1 MASPGYRPRVYGRK
15 RSGTEWLA
23 LQERKAPALRRDADE
38 SAVDTPSPKTAP
50 GTPLPVN
57 EPGVSAV
64 QESVMKKFEIELDPK
79 KIESLASVV
88 KRYVEAVFAEFDGNK
103 AKTAEALG
111 IGRTTIYRKLG
122 LRKD

>member
-1 MASPGYRPRVYGRK
+1 MTRRTGRAWLGAQESKRPAPLRK
-15 RSGTEWLA
+15 
-23 LQERKAPALRRDADE
+23 DADE
-38 SAVDTPSPKTAP
+38 SVVPLNATNTFAVGSGSPSLPDPGPRTPDPSP
-50 GTPLPVN
+50 
-57 EPGVSAV
+57 
-64 QESVMKKFEIELDPK
+64 MKKFEIELDPN

-88 KRYVEAVFAEFDGNK
+88 KRYIEAVFEEFDGNK